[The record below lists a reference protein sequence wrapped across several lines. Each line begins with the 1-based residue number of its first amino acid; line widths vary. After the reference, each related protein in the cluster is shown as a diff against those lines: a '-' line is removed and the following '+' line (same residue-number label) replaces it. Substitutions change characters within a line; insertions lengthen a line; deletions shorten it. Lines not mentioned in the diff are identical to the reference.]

1 MTSLG
6 SVVCIRV
13 GTVGE
18 LSIHHL
24 KGKTIMKMKMKP
36 YNGGSLKGTWLI
48 TKKLDGVNVT
58 IDSSTRSAMSRND
71 KPLYNFEDIFD
82 RFPTLK
88 GTFEVF
94 DINWETSISLVK
106 KRGAYTVNGSHLYS
120 IGHADVIDNRMILSL
135 VDEPSETLIMQCLKD
150 ALLRGEE
157 GLVLYQGSTMY
168 KVKPVYTIDVRIT
181 GRIEGDGK
189 YTGKLGSF
197 ITNYGDVGSGLSDFQ
212 RDAYWDSDLM
222 GCIIEVE
229 MMGWTPGMKMR
240 HPRFKRLRLDKNT
253 ENLEI

>member
-1 MTSLG
+1 
-6 SVVCIRV
+6 
-13 GTVGE
+13 
-18 LSIHHL
+18 
-24 KGKTIMKMKMKP
+24 MKMKMKL
-36 YNGGSLKGTWLI
+36 YKGGNLKGTWLV
-48 TKKLDGVNVT
+48 TKKMDGINVT
-58 IDSSTRSAMSRND
+58 IDSSSRTAMRRND

-94 DINWETSISLVK
+94 DTNWETSISLVK
-106 KRGAYTVNGSHLYS
+106 KRGAYAVNGLHLYS

-135 VDEPSETLIMQCLKD
+135 VDDPSESFIMEQLKN

-168 KVKPVYTIDVRIT
+168 KVKPSYTVDVRVT
-181 GRIEGDGK
+181 GIQLGTGK
-189 YTGKLGSF
+189 YHGMMGALL
-197 ITNYGDVGSGLSDFQ
+197 TNYGKVGTGFTDHERGNVSDSVIGQ
-212 RDAYWDSDLM
+212 
-222 GCIIEVE
+222 IIEVE
-229 MMGWTPGMKMR
+229 IMGWTPGMKMR